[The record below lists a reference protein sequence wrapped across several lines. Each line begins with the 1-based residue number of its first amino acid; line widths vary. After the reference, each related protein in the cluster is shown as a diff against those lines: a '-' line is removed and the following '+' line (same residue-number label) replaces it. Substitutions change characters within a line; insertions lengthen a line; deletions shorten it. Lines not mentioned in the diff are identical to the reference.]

1 MTNLNR
7 STKYLA
13 QIPVGSTAITVN
25 LPNVPQSKK
34 KCFKNCG
41 GRGLGKG
48 LTGFGKTNILKHTKQ
63 TFV

>member
-13 QIPVGSTAITVN
+13 QIPVGNIAITVN

-34 KCFKNCG
+34 NVSKIVGVG
-41 GRGLGKG
+41 GWGR
-48 LTGFGKTNILKHTKQ
+48 
-63 TFV
+63 V